1 MNAPLPLLVRTA
13 NPANFGSKFRPELI
27 QLQLGFF
34 HDFHV
39 RVCVISRHTME
50 NLPALNAGI
59 DQLAHILKLFVF
71 AQGDSYFVFG
81 SFQKPVYSKWGR
93 LNSHGMVEQYQ

>member
-13 NPANFGSKFRPELI
+13 DPANFGSKFRPELI

-39 RVCVISRHTME
+39 RVCVIPRQTIE

-59 DQLAHILKLFVF
+59 DQLDHILKLFVF
-71 AQGDSYFVFG
+71 AQGASYLVFR
-81 SFQKPVYSKWGR
+81 SIQKAVYS
-93 LNSHGMVEQYQ
+93 S